1 MNASGR
7 RPAAPDQSPRQPDPK
22 QRVRSTR
29 SMEILCLALAAL
41 VVVWS
46 RVLTTQLWPVLGLL
60 CAFVV
65 AIVAFRSR
73 RFFPGRTRTRLLIES
88 WSMVMF
94 ITGVLWFTG
103 KSSSPLL
110 NLYLLP
116 IILSALTLGRLVT
129 LLQVAVIAICHV
141 LLAAATPGLDVISL
155 SYASQA
161 VGQLAPFLLVA
172 YLTTT
177 LSADITEAREKIEKL
192 APTERLTRLYNLRM
206 FNEVWQREH
215 GSAERDRGVYALLLI
230 DMDKL
235 KDINDAFGHEAGNSA
250 ITLVAQCLQ
259 RSIRNSDYAARFG
272 GDEFAVLLP
281 GASPE
286 IAEAVVKRVRHNV
299 FKTTLDLRSRMIR
312 CSVSIGVVNYPKDAR
327 DMRDLLSMADRK
339 MYRDKELRRGPRRE
353 ANA

>member
-1 MNASGR
+1 M
-7 RPAAPDQSPRQPDPK
+7 
-22 QRVRSTR
+22 RSTR
-29 SMEILCLALAAL
+29 SIEILCLALAAL

-46 RVLTTQLWPVLGLL
+46 RALATQLWPVLGLFG
-60 CAFVV
+60 AFVI
-65 AIVAFRSR
+65 AIAAFRSR
-73 RFFPGRTRTRLLIES
+73 RFFPRRTRTRLLIES
-88 WSMVMF
+88 WSMVIF

-129 LLQVAVIAICHV
+129 LLQVAIIAVCHL
-141 LLAAATPGLDVISL
+141 LLAAAAPGTDVVSL
-155 SYASQA
+155 VYASQA

-177 LSADITEAREKIEKL
+177 LSADITEARERIENL
-192 APTERLTRLYNLRM
+192 AQTDALTGLYNLRM

-215 GSAERDRGVYALLLI
+215 SSAERDRGVYALLLI

-235 KDINDAFGHEAGNSA
+235 KDINDSFGHEAGNSA

-259 RSIRNSDYAARFG
+259 RSIRTTDYAARFG

-281 GASPE
+281 GAS
-286 IAEAVVKRVRHNV
+286 AEVADAVVKRVRHNV

-327 DMRDLLSMADRK
+327 DMRELLSMADRK
-339 MYRDKELRRGPRRE
+339 MYRDKELRRAPGSE

>member
-1 MNASGR
+1 
-7 RPAAPDQSPRQPDPK
+7 
-22 QRVRSTR
+22 
-29 SMEILCLALAAL
+29 LALAAL
-41 VVVWS
+41 VLVWS
-46 RVLTTQLWPVLGLL
+46 RALATQLWPVLGLL
-60 CAFVV
+60 GAFVA
-65 AIVAFRSR
+65 AIVAFRAR
-73 RFFPGRTRTRLLIES
+73 RSFPRRTRTRLLIES
-88 WSMVMF
+88 WSMVIF

-129 LLQVAVIAICHV
+129 LLQVAVITICHL

-155 SYASQA
+155 VYASQA

-177 LSADITEAREKIEKL
+177 LSADITEARERIENL
-192 APTERLTRLYNLRM
+192 AQTDALTGLYNLRM

-215 GSAERDRGVYALLLI
+215 SSAERDRGVYALLMI

-235 KDINDAFGHEAGNSA
+235 KEINDAFGHEAGNSA

-259 RSIRNSDYAARFG
+259 RSIRNTDYAARFG
-272 GDEFAVLLP
+272 GDEFTVLLP

-286 IAEAVVKRVRHNV
+286 VAEAVIKRVRHNV
-299 FKTTLDLRSRMIR
+299 YKTTLDLRSRMIR
-312 CSVSIGVVNYPKDAR
+312 CSVSIGVVNYPKDGR
-327 DMRDLLSMADRK
+327 DMRELLSIADRK
-339 MYRDKELRRGPRRE
+339 MYRDKELRRAPGSE

>member
-1 MNASGR
+1 
-7 RPAAPDQSPRQPDPK
+7 
-22 QRVRSTR
+22 VRSTR
-29 SMEILCLALAAL
+29 SIEILCLALAAL
-41 VVVWS
+41 VLVWS
-46 RVLTTQLWPVLGLL
+46 GALITQLWPVIALL
-60 CAFVV
+60 LAFVA
-65 AIVAFRSR
+65 AILAFRAR

-88 WSMVMF
+88 WSMVLF
-94 ITGVLWFTG
+94 ITGVLWFSG
-103 KSSSPLL
+103 KSASPVL

-129 LLQVAVIAICHV
+129 LLQVVVIAVFHL
-141 LLAAATPGLDVISL
+141 LLAAATPGLDVLSL
-155 SYASQA
+155 VYASQA

-177 LSADITEAREKIEKL
+177 LSADITEARERIENL
-192 APTERLTRLYNLRM
+192 AQNDALTGLYNLRM

-215 GSAERDRGVYALLLI
+215 AAAEGSRGVYALLMI

-235 KDINDAFGHEAGNSA
+235 KDINDAFGHDAGNSA

-259 RSIRNSDYAARFG
+259 RSIRNTDYAARFG

-281 GASPE
+281 GASPD

-312 CSVSIGVVNYPKDAR
+312 CSVSIGVVNYPRDGR
-327 DMRDLLSMADRK
+327 DMRELLSMADRN
-339 MYRDKELRRGPRRE
+339 MYRDKELRRAPGTP
-353 ANA
+353 ASA

>member
-1 MNASGR
+1 
-7 RPAAPDQSPRQPDPK
+7 
-22 QRVRSTR
+22 
-29 SMEILCLALAAL
+29 LALVL
-41 VVVWS
+41 VWS
-46 RVLTTQLWPVLGLL
+46 RALATQLWPVLGLL
-60 CAFVV
+60 GAFML
-65 AIVAFRSR
+65 AIVVFRAR
-73 RFFPGRTRTRLLIES
+73 RFFPRRTRTRLLIES

-94 ITGVLWFTG
+94 ITGVLWFSG

-129 LLQVAVIAICHV
+129 LLQVAVIAVCHL
-141 LLAAATPGLDVISL
+141 LLAAATPGLDVMTL
-155 SYASQA
+155 AYASQA

-177 LSADITEAREKIEKL
+177 LSADITEARERIENL
-192 APTERLTRLYNLRM
+192 AQNDALTGLFNLRM

-215 GSAERDRGVYALLLI
+215 GAAERDRSVYALLMI

-235 KDINDAFGHEAGNSA
+235 KDINDDFGHEAGNSA

-259 RSIRNSDYAARFG
+259 RSIRTTDYAARFG

-327 DMRDLLSMADRK
+327 DMRELLSIADRK
-339 MYRDKELRRGPRRE
+339 MYRDKELRRAPDSE
-353 ANA
+353 AKA

>member
-1 MNASGR
+1 M
-7 RPAAPDQSPRQPDPK
+7 
-22 QRVRSTR
+22 RSTR
-29 SMEILCLALAAL
+29 SIEILCLALAAL
-41 VVVWS
+41 VLVWS
-46 RVLTTQLWPVLGLL
+46 RALITQLWPVTALL
-60 CAFVV
+60 LAFVA
-65 AIVAFRSR
+65 AILAFRAR

-88 WSMVMF
+88 WSMVLF
-94 ITGVLWFTG
+94 ISGVLWFTG
-103 KSSSPLL
+103 KSASPLL

-129 LLQVAVIAICHV
+129 LLQVVVIAVFHL
-141 LLAAATPGLDVISL
+141 LLAAATPGLDVLSL
-155 SYASQA
+155 VYASQA

-177 LSADITEAREKIEKL
+177 LSADITEARERIENL
-192 APTERLTRLYNLRM
+192 AQNDALTGLYNLRM

-215 GSAERDRGVYALLLI
+215 AAAEGDRGVYALLMI

-235 KDINDAFGHEAGNSA
+235 KDINDSFGHDAGNSA

-259 RSIRNSDYAARFG
+259 RSIRNTDYAARFG

-312 CSVSIGVVNYPKDAR
+312 CSVSIGVVNYPR
-327 DMRDLLSMADRK
+327 DGRDIRELLSMADRN
-339 MYRDKELRRGPRRE
+339 MYRDKELRRAPGTQ

>member
-1 MNASGR
+1 
-7 RPAAPDQSPRQPDPK
+7 
-22 QRVRSTR
+22 
-29 SMEILCLALAAL
+29 LALAAL
-41 VVVWS
+41 VLVWS
-46 RVLTTQLWPVLGLL
+46 GALLKQLWPVLGLL
-60 CAFVV
+60 IAFLV
-65 AIVAFRSR
+65 AIVMFRAR
-73 RFFPGRTRTRLLIES
+73 RFFPRRTRTRLLIES

-116 IILSALTLGRLVT
+116 IILSAFTLGRLVT
-129 LLQVAVIAICHV
+129 LLQVAVIAVFHL
-141 LLAAATPGLDVISL
+141 LLAAASPGLDVMSL
-155 SYASQA
+155 AYASQA

-177 LSADITEAREKIEKL
+177 LSADITEARERIENL
-192 APTERLTRLYNLRM
+192 AQTDALTGLYNLRM

-215 GSAERDRGVYALLLI
+215 AACERDRGVYALLMI

-235 KDINDAFGHEAGNSA
+235 KDINDAFGHDAGNSA

-259 RSIRNSDYAARFG
+259 RSIRNTDYAARFG

-281 GASPE
+281 GATPE

-312 CSVSIGVVNYPKDAR
+312 CSVSIGVVNYPR
-327 DMRDLLSMADRK
+327 DSRDSREILSIADRN
-339 MYRDKELRRGPRRE
+339 MYRDKELRRAPGSE

>member
-1 MNASGR
+1 
-7 RPAAPDQSPRQPDPK
+7 
-22 QRVRSTR
+22 VRSTR
-29 SMEILCLALAAL
+29 SIEILCLALAAL
-41 VVVWS
+41 VLVWS
-46 RVLTTQLWPVLGLL
+46 GALLTQLWPVLGLL
-60 CAFVV
+60 TAFLA
-65 AIVAFRSR
+65 AIVVFRAR
-73 RFFPGRTRTRLLIES
+73 RFFPRRTRTRLLIES
-88 WSMVMF
+88 WSMVVF

-116 IILSALTLGRLVT
+116 IILSAFTLGRLVT
-129 LLQVAVIAICHV
+129 LLQVAVIAVCHL
-141 LLAAATPGLDVISL
+141 LLAAATPGLDIMSL
-155 SYASQA
+155 TYASQA

-177 LSADITEAREKIEKL
+177 LSADITEARERIENL
-192 APTERLTRLYNLRM
+192 AQTDALTGLYNLRM

-215 GSAERDRGVYALLLI
+215 AACERDRGVYALLMI

-235 KDINDAFGHEAGNSA
+235 KDINDAFGHDAGNSA

-259 RSIRNSDYAARFG
+259 RSIRNTDHAARFG

-312 CSVSIGVVNYPKDAR
+312 CSVSIGVVNYPR
-327 DMRDLLSMADRK
+327 DSRDSREILSIADRN
-339 MYRDKELRRGPRRE
+339 MYRDKELRRAPGSE
-353 ANA
+353 AKA

>member
-1 MNASGR
+1 M
-7 RPAAPDQSPRQPDPK
+7 
-22 QRVRSTR
+22 RSTR
-29 SMEILCLALAAL
+29 SIEILCLALVAL

-46 RVLTTQLWPVLGLL
+46 RVPTAQLWPVLGLL

-73 RFFPGRTRTRLLIES
+73 WFFPGLTTRTRLLIES

-141 LLAAATPGLDVISL
+141 LLAAATPSLDVISL

-177 LSADITEAREKIEKL
+177 LSADITEARERIENL
-192 APTERLTRLYNLRM
+192 AQTDALTGLYNLRM

-215 GSAERDRGVYALLLI
+215 GSAERARGVYAMLMI

-235 KDINDAFGHEAGNSA
+235 KEINDDFGHDAGNSA

-259 RSIRNSDYAARFG
+259 RSIRNTDYAARFG

-286 IAEAVVKRVRHNV
+286 VADAVVKRVRHNV

-312 CSVSIGVVNYPKDAR
+312 CNVSIGVVNYPR
-327 DMRDLLSMADRK
+327 DGRDIRELLSMADRK
-339 MYRDKELRRGPRRE
+339 MYRDKELRRAPGSE
-353 ANA
+353 ASA

>member
-1 MNASGR
+1 
-7 RPAAPDQSPRQPDPK
+7 
-22 QRVRSTR
+22 VRSTR
-29 SMEILCLALAAL
+29 SIEILCLALAAL
-41 VVVWS
+41 VLVWS
-46 RVLTTQLWPVLGLL
+46 RALMTQLWPVLGLL
-60 CAFVV
+60 AAFAV
-65 AIVAFRSR
+65 AIVAFRAR
-73 RFFPGRTRTRLLIES
+73 RFFPRRTRTRLLIES
-88 WSMVMF
+88 WSMVIF

-129 LLQVAVIAICHV
+129 LLQVAVIAACHL
-141 LLAAATPGLDVISL
+141 LLAAATPGLDVVSL
-155 SYASQA
+155 IYASQA

-177 LSADITEAREKIEKL
+177 LSADITEARERIENL
-192 APTERLTRLYNLRM
+192 AQNDALTGLYNLRM

-215 GSAERDRGVYALLLI
+215 GSAERDRGVYALLMI

-235 KDINDAFGHEAGNSA
+235 KDINDSFGHDAGNSA

-259 RSIRNSDYAARFG
+259 RSIRNSDYAGRFG

-299 FKTTLDLRSRMIR
+299 YKTTLDLRSRMIR
-312 CSVSIGVVNYPKDAR
+312 CSVSIGVVNYPKDGR
-327 DMRDLLSMADRK
+327 DMRELLSIADRK
-339 MYRDKELRRGPRRE
+339 MYRDKELRRAPGSE
-353 ANA
+353 ASA